1 MIKINEVVITEGKY
15 DKIRLSSIID
25 APILTTEGFGIFK
38 DKELQRLIRSLA
50 QRRGLLVLT
59 DSDAAGFKIRN
70 FISSVAG
77 KENVINAYIPDIYG
91 KERRKEAPSKEGKLG
106 VEGVSDDII
115 TASLEKAGVTG
126 EKTGNKSSHTGQVTK
141 ILFYE
146 MGLTGCEN
154 SSTKRQRVLE
164 YYSLPSRLTTN
175 SLITVLNCITDA
187 DEFKSI
193 FDNRIF

>member
-1 MIKINEVVITEGKY
+1 MIKINKIVITEGKY

-106 VEGVSDDII
+106 VEGVSEDII
-115 TASLEKAGVTG
+115 LSSLEKAGVTG
-126 EKTGNKSSHTGQVTK
+126 EKTGDTSSHAGQVTK

-146 MGLTGCEN
+146 MGLTGGEN
-154 SSTKRQRVLE
+154 SSAKRQRVLD

-187 DEFKSI
+187 DEFKTI
-193 FDNRIF
+193 FDNM

>member
-106 VEGVSDDII
+106 VEGVSESII
-115 TASLEKAGVTG
+115 MSSLEKAGVISK
-126 EKTGNKSSHTGQVTK
+126 KTGDETSHTGQITK
-141 ILFYE
+141 ALFYE

-154 SSTKRQRVLE
+154 SSAKRRMVLD

-193 FDNRIF
+193 FDNI